1 MIKAYLHL
9 AIVALSSAAIGW
21 LACMIYYHIDPSD
34 LFLYKVIYGTI

>member
-1 MIKAYLHL
+1 VIKFYLH
-9 AIVALSSAAIGW
+9 AIWTALCLITLGW